1 MIGDFKFMDLLYSRY
16 ASPMDLIRL
25 YISRGRFGE
34 FVANVVD
41 AENTRVREQA
51 EKEEDWKLWFVYINS
66 CSDESFSQWKKR
78 VLSTGGKSEKKGDY
92 DLTDDGIET
101 IIDSVFEQ

>member
-25 YISRGRFGE
+25 YIRRGRFGE
-34 FVANVVD
+34 FVANVID
-41 AENTRVREQA
+41 AENTRIREQA
-51 EKEEDWKLWFVYINS
+51 EKDDDWKLWFVYINS
-66 CSDESFSQWKKR
+66 GTEESFVEWKKR
-78 VLSTGGKSEKKGDY
+78 VLSANSKSAKKNDY
-92 DLTDDGIET
+92 NLTDDGIQA